1 MSRFQRFR
9 RRLRAPRPDRGHT
22 LVEMMIATALLSVVT
37 TAAFGAVIVMQNQAV
52 ATTDRFTAGGEAR
65 TIADRIT
72 KDIRTAVAPTSTTAA
87 FASASAN
94 DVVFYASLAD
104 LNTGN
109 GPTRLHAY
117 TSLVPGT
124 SVYVFHEDATQ
135 PDVGGTPGNYS
146 YSGAPVNRLD
156 GQYIDTTQPIFTY
169 YNAAGTQILPMP
181 ITNNADLRSIDA
193 VGVTLRIR
201 VHPRSPSV
209 VISTRIHVRNVDYNP
224 NN

>member
-1 MSRFQRFR
+1 
-9 RRLRAPRPDRGHT
+9 
-22 LVEMMIATALLSVVT
+22 MMIATALLSLVV
-37 TAAFGAVIVMQNQAV
+37 TAAFSVVIVMQNQAV
-52 ATTDRFTAGGEAR
+52 ATTDRFTATGQGQ

-72 KDIRTAVAPTSTTAA
+72 KDLRTAVAPTSTTAA
-87 FASASAN
+87 FASANGA
-94 DVVFYASLAD
+94 DVVFYANLAD

-124 SVYVFHEDATQ
+124 NVYAFHEDATK
-135 PDVGGTPGNYS
+135 PDTGGSPGNYS

-156 GQYIDTTQPIFTY
+156 GEYIDTSQPIFTY
-169 YNAAGTQILPMP
+169 YDAAGNALAMP
-181 ITNNADLRSIDA
+181 VAGNANLRSIDA

-201 VHPRSPSV
+201 VHPRSPVV

-224 NN
+224 NS

>member
-1 MSRFQRFR
+1 VKQFW

-22 LVEMMIATALLSVVT
+22 LIEMMIATALLSLVV
-37 TAAFGAVIVMQNQAV
+37 TAAFSVVIVMQNQAV
-52 ATTDRFTAGGEAR
+52 ATTDRFTATGQGQ

-72 KDIRTAVAPTSTTAA
+72 KDLRTAVAPTSTTAA
-87 FASASAN
+87 FASAN
-94 DVVFYASLAD
+94 GTDVVFYANLAD

-124 SVYVFHEDATQ
+124 SVYAFHEDATK
-135 PDVGGTPGNYS
+135 PDTGGSPGNYS

-156 GQYIDTTQPIFTY
+156 GEYIDTSQPIFTY
-169 YNAAGTQILPMP
+169 YDAAGNALAMP
-181 ITNNADLRSIDA
+181 VAGNANLRSIDA

-201 VHPRSPSV
+201 VHPHSPVV

-224 NN
+224 NS

>member
-1 MSRFQRFR
+1 
-9 RRLRAPRPDRGHT
+9 LRVPRPDRGHT
-22 LVEMMIATALLSVVT
+22 LVEMMMATSLLGLVV
-37 TAAFGAVIVMQNQAV
+37 ASAFSAVMVMQNQAMK
-52 ATTDRFTAGGEAR
+52 TTDRFTAEGEGQ

-72 KDIRTAVAPTSTTAA
+72 KDLRTAVAPTSTTAA
-87 FASASAN
+87 FASAGAN
-94 DVVFYASLAD
+94 DVVFYAGLAD

-135 PDVGGTPGNYS
+135 PDAGGTPGNYT
-146 YSGAPVNRLD
+146 YSAPAVNRID

-169 YNAAGTQILPMP
+169 YTAPTVAFPDGQQILPMP
-181 ITNNADLRSIDA
+181 IGNMTDLRSIDS

-201 VHPRSPSV
+201 VHPRSPVV

-224 NN
+224 DN